1 MSRKFVKIKSTA
13 RPPEKLVWIKSGP
26 GAHKLAQKFPTMDPE
41 PPAAGSGRV
50 SYLPPPSMLPH
61 RPTLPR
67 THVTRLTLTHPD

>member
-50 SYLPPPSMLPH
+50 SYPPTPHRRACSHIGPPSRVHMSH
-61 RPTLPR
+61 G
-67 THVTRLTLTHPD
+67 